1 MYLPNVWTHQ
11 FKIVHVYIYTNKIM
25 MTRGNERQIWRY
37 QREVIRN
44 RKSNGKMKKE
54 KKKQRSTKHYIEIKK
69 MCIFMGSH

>member
-1 MYLPNVWTHQ
+1 
-11 FKIVHVYIYTNKIM
+11 M

-44 RKSNGKMKKE
+44 RKSNGKMKK

-69 MCIFMGSH
+69 MLEKNGLSSNTGNTGHDMKTIKT